1 MKSASIKDI
10 ASKANVSITTVSFIL
25 NGKAEK
31 MRISKAVIEKVKAI
45 IEELEFKPN
54 QVARSLRT
62 GNTKTIG
69 LIVEDISNPF
79 FASIARKIE
88 DKAYKKGYKISYSS
102 TENDPVKARDLIE
115 MFKSRQ
121 VDAYIIAPVPGIE
134 DDINALLAEQIP
146 VVIFDRNLPDLEV
159 NTVMVDNFR
168 GSYMA
173 TKHLIDKGKK
183 NIAFVTVDLHVDQ
196 INDRFLGYQK
206 ALKDNGLDFSE
217 DFYTEVAFDGTE
229 EDTTAQLV
237 DLFKKHSAIDSVIFS
252 TNYLA
257 VKGLGVLKLIDKPI
271 DKDFTMV
278 SYDDHDVFRLHTP
291 PISVVDQPIEEIA
304 ETIIDIVLLELA
316 RDNSLGLVKDTRVAE
331 NVKKIILQPRFI
343 ERG

>member
-1 MKSASIKDI
+1 MKPASIKDI
-10 ASKANVSITTVSFIL
+10 ATKAKVSITTVSFIL
-25 NGKAEK
+25 NGKAEQ
-31 MRISKAVIEKVKAI
+31 MRISKSVIEKVQAI
-45 IEELEFKPN
+45 IKELDFIPN

-79 FASIARKIE
+79 FGSIARKIE

-102 TENDPVKARDLIE
+102 TENDPFKAKELIE

-134 DDINALLAEQIP
+134 DDIRQLLTENIP
-146 VVIFDRNLPDLEV
+146 VVIFDRNLPDMEV
-159 NTVMVDNFR
+159 NFVVVDNFN

-173 TKHLIDKGKK
+173 TKYLIDKGKR
-183 NIAFVTVDLHVDQ
+183 NIAFVTVDVHVDQ
-196 INDRFLGYQK
+196 MNNRFYGYEK
-206 ALKDNGLDFSE
+206 ALSDHGILYNSHIYSEISFDSTDDN
-217 DFYTEVAFDGTE
+217 TN
-229 EDTTAQLV
+229 AQLML
-237 DLFKKHSAIDSVIFS
+237 LFEKNPEIDAVLFS

-257 VKGLGVLKLIDKPI
+257 IKGLGVLKDINKQIDN
-271 DKDFTMV
+271 DFTIV

-304 ETIIDIVLLELA
+304 ERIIDIVLYELTTG
-316 RDNSLGLVKDTRVAE
+316 NKISAE
-331 NVKKIILQPRFI
+331 HKVSKITLQPHLI
-343 ERG
+343 ER

>member
-1 MKSASIKDI
+1 MKPASIKDI
-10 ASKANVSITTVSFIL
+10 ASRANVSITTVSFIL

-31 MRISKAVIEKVKAI
+31 MRISQAVIEKVQTI
-45 IEELEFKPN
+45 ITELGFTPN

-102 TENDPVKARDLIE
+102 TENDPVKAKDLIE

-134 DDINALLAEQIP
+134 NDIKQLLSDKIP
-146 VVIFDRNLPDLEV
+146 VVIFDRNLQDLEV
-159 NTVMVDNFR
+159 NFVVVDNFN
-168 GSYMA
+168 GTYIA
-173 TKHLIDKGKK
+173 TKHLIESGKK

-196 INDRFLGYQK
+196 MNNRFFGYEK
-206 ALKDNGLDFSE
+206 ALMDHE
-217 DFYTEVAFDGTE
+217 MA
-229 EDTTAQLV
+229 
-237 DLFKKHSAIDSVIFS
+237 FKKELYRAVTFDSSDENTNSQLMQLFEENPEIDAVLFS

-257 VKGLGVLKLIDKPI
+257 IKGLAVLKQLKKEIN
-271 DKDFTMV
+271 KDFSIV
-278 SYDDHDVFRLHTP
+278 AYDDHDVFRLHSP

-304 ETIIDIVLLELA
+304 ERIIDILLLELA
-316 RDNSLGLVKDTRVAE
+316 VGNKSGKSREVSKV
-331 NVKKIILQPRFI
+331 ILQPTFI
-343 ERG
+343 ER

>member
-1 MKSASIKDI
+1 MKPASIKDI
-10 ASKANVSITTVSFIL
+10 ANKANVSITTVSFIL

-31 MRISKAVIEKVKAI
+31 MRISQAVIEKVQNI
-45 IEELEFKPN
+45 IKELGFTPN

-102 TENDPVKARDLIE
+102 TENDPVKAKDLIE

-134 DDINALLAEQIP
+134 NDIRQLLADKIP

-159 NTVMVDNFR
+159 NFVVVDNFN
-168 GSYMA
+168 GTYIA
-173 TKHLIDKGKK
+173 TKHLIDSGKK

-196 INDRFLGYQK
+196 MNNRLFGYEK
-206 ALKDNGLDFSE
+206 ALQDYQIPVRKELYTAVTFDSSDDN
-217 DFYTEVAFDGTE
+217 TN
-229 EDTTAQLV
+229 AQLIA
-237 DLFKKHSAIDSVIFS
+237 LFENNPEIDAVLFS

-257 VKGLGVLKLIDKPI
+257 IRGLGVLKQLKKEIN
-271 DKDFTMV
+271 KDFTIV
-278 SYDDHDVFRLHTP
+278 AYDDHDVFRLHSP

-304 ETIIDIVLLELA
+304 ERIIDILLLELA
-316 RDNSLGLVKDTRVAE
+316 SGNKLLKNKEVSKV
-331 NVKKIILQPRFI
+331 ILQPAFI
-343 ERG
+343 ER

>member
-1 MKSASIKDI
+1 MKPASIKDI

-31 MRISKAVIEKVKAI
+31 MRISKAVIEKVQAI
-45 IEELEFKPN
+45 IKEIGFTPN
-54 QVARSLRT
+54 QIARSLRT

-102 TENDPVKARDLIE
+102 TENDPVKAKDLIE

-134 DDINALLAEQIP
+134 SDIKRLLADKIP

-159 NTVMVDNFR
+159 NFVVVDNFN
-168 GSYMA
+168 GTYIA
-173 TKHLIDKGKK
+173 TKHLLDSGKK

-196 INDRFLGYQK
+196 MNNRLFGYEK
-206 ALKDNGLDFSE
+206 ALQDYNLPVRKEL
-217 DFYTEVAFDGTE
+217 YTAVKFDSSDSNTN
-229 EDTTAQLV
+229 AQLML
-237 DLFKKHSAIDSVIFS
+237 LFEDNPEIDAVLFS

-257 VKGLGVLKLIDKPI
+257 IKGLGVLKQLKKEIN
-271 DKDFTMV
+271 KDLSV
-278 SYDDHDVFRLHTP
+278 IAYDDHDVFRLHSP

-304 ETIIDIVLLELA
+304 ERIIDIVLLELA
-316 RDNSLGLVKDTRVAE
+316 SVSKAVKNRAVSK
-331 NVKKIILQPRFI
+331 VILQPTFI
-343 ERG
+343 ER